1 MSRKKYSPTQKKR
14 HPNISRRLRNHIQD
28 RSLTEM
34 YASLFEH
41 NPDSIISLNLEGV
54 ILHINPSAER
64 ILGYTSL
71 ELEQKNI
78 TSILEAHISEQVLQ
92 NIKNTEADNQQ
103 EYILSIYH
111 KNGFLLDV
119 VTKLVPIFVQNRLT
133 GVYAIMKP
141 LEKSERIENMLKE
154 SEKRLRTL
162 VNSMPAFVIFKDHE
176 GRWLEA
182 NDYALSCF
190 NFHHVPYHGKKDSEL
205 IQYNEAYREAFLHCE
220 EIDEL
225 AWQQRQILHGEEFII
240 HRDDSDLILSI
251 SKVPLYHP
259 DGSRKGL
266 IVMGRDVTEL
276 KETEKLLRKSEKLAV
291 VGQLTAGIAHEIRNP
306 LTSLKGFLTLLLPEI
321 SEEQKWYID
330 VMLSEISQMESI
342 TSQFMAM
349 SKPQVLSIQT
359 CNIQTL
365 IEEVVT
371 FILPTAIMHSVHII
385 MDHFDYV
392 YDIQC
397 DGNQLKQ
404 VFINILKNAIEAM
417 PNGGNIFIQ
426 TKPLEDN
433 FILIRIID
441 EGCGIPEDRIS
452 RLGEPFYSLK
462 EKGTGLG
469 LMMCY
474 KIIEEHHGRLHIS
487 SELNKGTIVDIELP
501 LSSSHLAIQS

>member
-1 MSRKKYSPTQKKR
+1 
-14 HPNISRRLRNHIQD
+14 
-28 RSLTEM
+28 M

-205 IQYNEAYREAFLHCE
+205 IQYNEAYREAF
-220 EIDEL
+220 
-225 AWQQRQILHGEEFII
+225 F
-240 HRDDSDLILSI
+240 
-251 SKVPLYHP
+251 
-259 DGSRKGL
+259 
-266 IVMGRDVTEL
+266 
-276 KETEKLLRKSEKLAV
+276 
-291 VGQLTAGIAHEIRNP
+291 
-306 LTSLKGFLTLLLPEI
+306 TL
-321 SEEQKWYID
+321 
-330 VMLSEISQMESI
+330 
-342 TSQFMAM
+342 
-349 SKPQVLSIQT
+349 
-359 CNIQTL
+359 
-365 IEEVVT
+365 
-371 FILPTAIMHSVHII
+371 
-385 MDHFDYV
+385 
-392 YDIQC
+392 
-397 DGNQLKQ
+397 
-404 VFINILKNAIEAM
+404 
-417 PNGGNIFIQ
+417 
-426 TKPLEDN
+426 
-433 FILIRIID
+433 
-441 EGCGIPEDRIS
+441 
-452 RLGEPFYSLK
+452 
-462 EKGTGLG
+462 
-469 LMMCY
+469 
-474 KIIEEHHGRLHIS
+474 
-487 SELNKGTIVDIELP
+487 
-501 LSSSHLAIQS
+501 

>member
-1 MSRKKYSPTQKKR
+1 MSRKKYSPTQNKR

-190 NFHHVPYHGKKDSEL
+190 NFHHVPYHGKKIANSFN
-205 IQYNEAYREAFLHCE
+205 IMKH
-220 EIDEL
+220 
-225 AWQQRQILHGEEFII
+225 
-240 HRDDSDLILSI
+240 
-251 SKVPLYHP
+251 
-259 DGSRKGL
+259 
-266 IVMGRDVTEL
+266 
-276 KETEKLLRKSEKLAV
+276 TEKLFYIVKKSM
-291 VGQLTAGIAHEIRNP
+291 N
-306 LTSLKGFLTLLLPEI
+306 
-321 SEEQKWYID
+321 
-330 VMLSEISQMESI
+330 
-342 TSQFMAM
+342 
-349 SKPQVLSIQT
+349 
-359 CNIQTL
+359 
-365 IEEVVT
+365 
-371 FILPTAIMHSVHII
+371 
-385 MDHFDYV
+385 
-392 YDIQC
+392 
-397 DGNQLKQ
+397 
-404 VFINILKNAIEAM
+404 
-417 PNGGNIFIQ
+417 
-426 TKPLEDN
+426 
-433 FILIRIID
+433 
-441 EGCGIPEDRIS
+441 
-452 RLGEPFYSLK
+452 
-462 EKGTGLG
+462 
-469 LMMCY
+469 
-474 KIIEEHHGRLHIS
+474 
-487 SELNKGTIVDIELP
+487 
-501 LSSSHLAIQS
+501 

>member
-1 MSRKKYSPTQKKR
+1 
-14 HPNISRRLRNHIQD
+14 
-28 RSLTEM
+28 M

-190 NFHHVPYHGKKDSEL
+190 NFHHVPYHRKK
-205 IQYNEAYREAFLHCE
+205 R
-220 EIDEL
+220 
-225 AWQQRQILHGEEFII
+225 
-240 HRDDSDLILSI
+240 
-251 SKVPLYHP
+251 
-259 DGSRKGL
+259 
-266 IVMGRDVTEL
+266 
-276 KETEKLLRKSEKLAV
+276 
-291 VGQLTAGIAHEIRNP
+291 
-306 LTSLKGFLTLLLPEI
+306 
-321 SEEQKWYID
+321 
-330 VMLSEISQMESI
+330 
-342 TSQFMAM
+342 
-349 SKPQVLSIQT
+349 
-359 CNIQTL
+359 
-365 IEEVVT
+365 
-371 FILPTAIMHSVHII
+371 
-385 MDHFDYV
+385 
-392 YDIQC
+392 
-397 DGNQLKQ
+397 
-404 VFINILKNAIEAM
+404 
-417 PNGGNIFIQ
+417 
-426 TKPLEDN
+426 
-433 FILIRIID
+433 
-441 EGCGIPEDRIS
+441 
-452 RLGEPFYSLK
+452 
-462 EKGTGLG
+462 
-469 LMMCY
+469 
-474 KIIEEHHGRLHIS
+474 
-487 SELNKGTIVDIELP
+487 
-501 LSSSHLAIQS
+501 

>member
-1 MSRKKYSPTQKKR
+1 M
-14 HPNISRRLRNHIQD
+14 
-28 RSLTEM
+28 
-34 YASLFEH
+34 
-41 NPDSIISLNLEGV
+41 
-54 ILHINPSAER
+54 
-64 ILGYTSL
+64 
-71 ELEQKNI
+71 
-78 TSILEAHISEQVLQ
+78 
-92 NIKNTEADNQQ
+92 
-103 EYILSIYH
+103 
-111 KNGFLLDV
+111 
-119 VTKLVPIFVQNRLT
+119 TKLVPIFVQNRLT

-141 LEKSERIENMLKE
+141 LEKSERIENILKE

-190 NFHHVPYHGKKDSEL
+190 NFHHVPYHGKKIANSFNIMKHTEKL
-205 IQYNEAYREAFLHCE
+205 LHCE

-240 HRDDSDLILSI
+240 HRDDFDLILSI

-321 SEEQKWYID
+321 NEEQKWYID

-404 VFINILKNAIEAM
+404 VL
-417 PNGGNIFIQ
+417 
-426 TKPLEDN
+426 
-433 FILIRIID
+433 
-441 EGCGIPEDRIS
+441 
-452 RLGEPFYSLK
+452 
-462 EKGTGLG
+462 
-469 LMMCY
+469 
-474 KIIEEHHGRLHIS
+474 
-487 SELNKGTIVDIELP
+487 
-501 LSSSHLAIQS
+501 